1 MPLLK
6 LLPDI
11 FTPAFEIKVEN
22 LPLKEQIARS
32 ILEVSV
38 TRHLNPPSQFG
49 FRVNDPKM
57 ELINAQGGVFTEGS
71 RVEISLGY
79 VGATKKMIVGEI
91 SALTADFPNSGP
103 ATLQVDGFDFL
114 HRLTRGTFYRRFEGS
129 QPNSGPPDSQ
139 IVAQIASEMGLAPS
153 VDTSPER
160 TEPRVQNYVT
170 NLAFVEELARANR
183 YFLWVEGES
192 LYFKR
197 ECPAPN
203 TMSLKWGE
211 TLLSFSP
218 RLSTAG
224 QVNAVEVR
232 GWDAIQRQ
240 SFSAR
245 AQRSDA
251 SALAPAG
258 QQQIAQGAGG
268 DSILVITD
276 APVSSAQEA
285 QAHAEAALAEQQQ
298 TLVTGNGSSAGQP
311 EMSVGTLL
319 ELSGVGRFDGR
330 YVVEQVTHALGSG
343 GYQTSFQVRS
353 QC

>member
-1 MPLLK
+1 MPLLE

-11 FTPAFEIKVEN
+11 FVPTFEIKVSG
-22 LPLKEQIARS
+22 LPLEGKIAKS
-32 ILEVSV
+32 ILDVSV
-38 TRHLNPPSQFG
+38 TQHLNPPSQFG
-49 FRVNDPKM
+49 FRVNDPRL
-57 ELINAQGGVFTEGS
+57 ELIDAQGGVFTEGS
-71 RVEISLGY
+71 RVEVSLGY
-79 VGATKKMIVGEI
+79 VGNTRKMIVGEI
-91 SALTADFPNSGP
+91 SALTADFPSSGP

-129 QPNSGPPDSQ
+129 RPNSGPPDSQ
-139 IVAQIASEMGLAPS
+139 IVERIASEMGLTPS
-153 VDTSPER
+153 VDATPER

-183 YFLWVEGES
+183 YFLWVDGET

-224 QVNAVEVR
+224 QVNTVEVGR
-232 GWDAIQRQ
+232 WDANQKLR
-240 SFSAR
+240 FSAR
-245 AQRSDA
+245 ATRSGADA
-251 SALAPAG
+251 LSPAG

-285 QAHAEAALAEQQQ
+285 QAHAEAVLAEQQQ
-298 TLVTGNGSSAGQP
+298 TLVTGGGGSVGQP
-311 EMSVGTLL
+311 EMRVGTLL
-319 ELSGVGRFDGR
+319 ELSGVGRFDGS
-330 YVVEQVTHALGSG
+330 YVVEQVTHTLGG
-343 GYQTSFQVRS
+343 AGYQTSFQVRS